1 MAIPLNRP
9 EIENVQIKVI
19 EVKNFKSLVDFEIH
33 FPKFSCLIGLNGS
46 GKSTFLQF
54 IDFMSQLVRGDL
66 KAWFAERKWK
76 STDLPSKLT
85 EKDDIEFR
93 IFFCTENGI
102 NVGAWTATY
111 SPTKNH
117 CIHEVFEVLDAVIAV
132 KVENGRVEVYNPLSD
147 PPWQKELWKE
157 EIKFNYEGSI
167 LSVLKD
173 EFLPPD
179 ILEIKKYLT
188 KIKSLDLLAPEHL
201 RQRTRESSGT
211 LGRGGSNL
219 ASFIHEMSDSKREKL
234 LETLKKVYPQ
244 LQGLSAKSLRSGWK
258 QLEIIESFKG
268 QESGLFPK
276 VTTKARH
283 INDGLLRM
291 IAIFAE
297 LDSENRFLLIDEIEN
312 GINPE
317 LVEFVIDT
325 LVATRQQV
333 LVTTHSP
340 MILNYLDDEEAIEG
354 VIYLYKTAKGHT
366 KSIPFFSIPS
376 LRKKLNV
383 MGPGEA
389 FVDTNL
395 IELAEE
401 IASMTKEGK

>member
-1 MAIPLNRP
+1 MANSLNTP

-19 EVKNFKSLVDFEIH
+19 EVKNFKSLVDFKID
-33 FPKFSCLIGLNGS
+33 FQKFNCLIGLNGS
-46 GKSTFLQF
+46 GKSTFMQF
-54 IDFMSQLVRGDL
+54 IDFMSQLVRGDM

-85 EKDDIEFR
+85 GEDDIEFR
-93 IFFCTENGI
+93 ITFFTENRVLGDWSAI
-102 NVGAWTATY
+102 Y

-117 CIHEVFEVLDAVIAV
+117 CIREFIAV
-132 KVENGRVEVYNPLSD
+132 VGTLIEVKDGEVKVANRSSD
-147 PPWQKELWKE
+147 AGWEGKPWKE
-157 EIKFNYEGSI
+157 EIRFNYEGSI

-258 QLEIIESFKG
+258 QLEIIESYEG

-340 MILNYLDDEEAIEG
+340 MILNYLDDEVAKKG

-376 LRKKLNV
+376 LRKKLSV

-389 FVDTNL
+389 FVDTKL